1 MTSSQHG
8 PYVLGDTHA
17 TMAGTGRCEPVRGS
31 QSEENRSQF
40 GLEAAT
46 RLHEVGVA
54 SNRGSAYHGEYVPGS
69 CTHRPSHH
77 ESRQPLKPLG

>member
-8 PYVLGDTHA
+8 PDAQGDTHT
-17 TMAGTGRCEPVRGS
+17 TMAGTMGRQVARRS
-31 QSEENRSQF
+31 QSPQTRSQF
-40 GLEAAT
+40 GLQAAT

-54 SNRGSAYHGEYVPGS
+54 SNRGSAYHGEYVPGP

-77 ESRQPLKPLG
+77 ESRQHLKPLG

>member
-8 PYVLGDTHA
+8 PDAQGDTHA
-17 TMAGTGRCEPVRGS
+17 TMAGTTGCQAARRS
-31 QSEENRSQF
+31 QSQQSRSQF
-40 GLEAAT
+40 GLQAAT

-54 SNRGSAYHGEYVPGS
+54 SNRGSAHRGEYVPGP

-77 ESRQPLKPLG
+77 ESGQHLKPLG